1 MNYKLITYV
10 NGQTSLLKW
19 AEGDDLLEEIK
30 QVISTIR
37 MREVGDRGVT
47 RPGDNRYQEDTN
59 KNRSSYTVDHQ
70 EYCKDTIADYF

>member
-1 MNYKLITYV
+1 MNHKWITYV
-10 NGQTSLLKW
+10 NGQTSLLKR
-19 AEGDDLLEEIK
+19 AEGNDLLEEIK

-70 EYCKDTIADYF
+70 EYRKDTIAGYF

>member
-1 MNYKLITYV
+1 MAYV
-10 NGQTSLLKW
+10 NGQTSLLEW
-19 AEGDDLLEEIK
+19 AEGNDLLEEIK

-70 EYCKDTIADYF
+70 EYRKDTIAGYF

>member
-1 MNYKLITYV
+1 MNYRLITYV

-19 AEGDDLLEEIK
+19 AEGNDLLEEIK

-37 MREVGDRGVT
+37 MREVGDRGVA

-70 EYCKDTIADYF
+70 EYRKDTIVGYF

>member
-1 MNYKLITYV
+1 MAYV
-10 NGQTSLLKW
+10 NGQTSLLEW
-19 AEGDDLLEEIK
+19 AEGNDLLEEIK

-70 EYCKDTIADYF
+70 ECRKDTIAGYF

>member
-1 MNYKLITYV
+1 MAYV
-10 NGQTSLLKW
+10 NSQTSLLEW
-19 AEGDDLLEEIK
+19 AEGNDLLEEIK

-70 EYCKDTIADYF
+70 EYRKDTIAGYF

>member
-19 AEGDDLLEEIK
+19 AEGNYLLEEIK

-70 EYCKDTIADYF
+70 EYRKDTIAGYF

>member
-19 AEGDDLLEEIK
+19 AEGNDLLEEIK

-70 EYCKDTIADYF
+70 EYRKDTIAGYF

>member
-19 AEGDDLLEEIK
+19 AEGNDLLEEIK

-37 MREVGDRGVT
+37 MREVGDWGVT

-70 EYCKDTIADYF
+70 EYRKDTIAGYF

>member
-1 MNYKLITYV
+1 MNYRLITYV

-19 AEGDDLLEEIK
+19 AEGNDLLEEIK

-37 MREVGDRGVT
+37 MRKVGDRGVT

-70 EYCKDTIADYF
+70 EYRKDTIAGYF